1 MIIMNTVWLKIA
13 ATVVLLVVI
22 FVIISKV
29 ANQMSKPAEP
39 ERTVGDTFRDDEK
52 RLRAEPNLV
61 EPKVVESNAVEPNAS
76 AQQAAEQQKPAAEP
90 RQFRKLTE
98 DEEAGASQLF
108 ELAITQRKM
117 GRLPGITYGAM
128 VQYCR
133 EIIERYPGSEYAYKA
148 KRMLGDIP
156 PDKREFF
163 HITKDEL
170 DLSK

>member
-1 MIIMNTVWLKIA
+1 MNTVWLKIA

-61 EPKVVESNAVEPNAS
+61 EPNVVESNAVQPEAVQP
-76 AQQAAEQQKPAAEP
+76 AAEQQKPAAEP
-90 RQFRKLTE
+90 RKFRELTE
-98 DEEAGASQLF
+98 DEKAGASQLF

-117 GRLPGITYGAM
+117 GRLPGISLWGDGA
-128 VQYCR
+128 
-133 EIIERYPGSEYAYKA
+133 ILPG
-148 KRMLGDIP
+148 DN
-156 PDKREFF
+156 
-163 HITKDEL
+163 
-170 DLSK
+170 